1 MNHRQTQRGLLRSW
15 AIRLPIVVLTAAL
28 VLLGCSPAAGPV
40 GSQLAAEPM
49 LAATMPG
56 ATEVLSD
63 QRDPSNSL
71 SGRQSGYAWRI
82 FGTKV
87 EAAEA
92 LAWHRATF
100 EAAGWAPID
109 YSPLGQMDGRSPQ
122 DVWRRGDLVLAFGI
136 LNRENLNLTPA
147 HMDTLAAFPTVY
159 EVSIVYGPVKPSP
172 TE

>member
-1 MNHRQTQRGLLRSW
+1 MNQRQMRRGRSRPR
-15 AIRLPIVVLTAAL
+15 AIVLPIVVLTAAL
-28 VLLGCSPAAGPV
+28 VLLGCSPAAGPL

-56 ATEVLSD
+56 ATEVLSR

-71 SGRQSGYAWRI
+71 SGRQPGYAWRL
-82 FGTKV
+82 FGTNV
-87 EAAEA
+87 ETAEA
-92 LAWHRATF
+92 LAWHRAVF

-109 YSPLGQMDGRSPQ
+109 FSPLGQMDGRSPQ
-122 DVWRRGDLVLAFGI
+122 DVWRSGDLVLAFGI

-147 HMDTLAAFPTVY
+147 DMAALAPFATVY
-159 EVSIVYGPVKPSP
+159 EVSIVYGPVRRSP